1 MGTGNTGPFYCQT
14 KLPSCSEVQLF
25 LTMRFLPGAGVTT
38 VCPRPLWTDV
48 AGEGT
53 PPGPTAP
60 LPSSTLG
67 NDGVWAPR
75 SGHRL
80 RKSRETGHPP
90 RTPGVRWQGLRGLPV
105 KAPPS
110 RFTDDRAGLVGFHLG
125 QVEDPGWLV
134 QGDGTSSCCG
144 PGPRWSDQQPAT
156 PGPSRAQPTAASAD
170 GGEEP

>member
-1 MGTGNTGPFYCQT
+1 MGTGNTGPFCCQT

-25 LTMRFLPGAGVTT
+25 LTTRFLPGASVTT
-38 VCPRPLWTDV
+38 VCPRPLRTDV

-90 RTPGVRWQGLRGLPV
+90 RTPGVRWQGPEG
-105 KAPPS
+105 PPGEGPAFALHRRQGWAS
-110 RFTDDRAGLVGFHLG
+110 RFPLG
-125 QVEDPGWLV
+125 A
-134 QGDGTSSCCG
+134 SRG
-144 PGPRWSDQQPAT
+144 PGLAGSRRRHKQLLWARPALV
-156 PGPSRAQPTAASAD
+156 
-170 GGEEP
+170 